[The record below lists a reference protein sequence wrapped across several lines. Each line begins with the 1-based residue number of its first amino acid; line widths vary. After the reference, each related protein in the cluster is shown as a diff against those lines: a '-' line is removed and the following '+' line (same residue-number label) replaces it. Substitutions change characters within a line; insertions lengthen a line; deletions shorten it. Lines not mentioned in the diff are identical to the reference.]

1 MEVEVNRLLELVAVL
16 NQRLENERRE
26 HAETQISYRK
36 ERQRAA
42 KLETK
47 LLRLEMEINMFK
59 SQSYSKSSSK
69 LSVNSYSEDSLNVE
83 SVKNSL
89 ELAQEHIKAMEA
101 KLVIVQREK
110 EMDHQRFAVI
120 LSDMK
125 NYMKKHN
132 MDS

>member
-1 MEVEVNRLLELVAVL
+1 MNRLLELVAVL